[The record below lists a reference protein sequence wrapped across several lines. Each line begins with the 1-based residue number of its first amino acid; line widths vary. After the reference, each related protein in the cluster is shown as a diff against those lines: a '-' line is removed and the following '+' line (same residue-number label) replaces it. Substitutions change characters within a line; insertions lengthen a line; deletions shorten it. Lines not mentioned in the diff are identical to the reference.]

1 MGAQARCLSTC
12 LVGVSSK
19 LLTQTKQRYAST
31 QAHLHAIAKAREYE
45 HADSRSAYAC
55 IHLRRTC
62 TTART
67 HSLMD
72 PMHIYGACDR
82 VSIER
87 ASICAYVHK
96 YLGPSDCRLPP
107 LPFLFVLSP
116 ATCTRGSKIQCIAP
130 NRVCR
135 LIFYRK
141 ITRGSKIRDQ
151 SVPTKLLHICRDSNG
166 NAINRILWMGAQAR
180 CLSTC
185 LVGVSSKLLTQT
197 KQRYASTQ
205 AHLHAIAKARE
216 YEHADSRSAYAC
228 IHLRRTCTTA
238 RTHSLMDPMHIY
250 GACDRVSIE
259 RASICA
265 YVHKYLGP
273 SDCRLW

>member
-1 MGAQARCLSTC
+1 MISRCRLSFCTFFRDLGGNAINRILWTGAQAICLSTC

-130 NRVCR
+130 KPR
-135 LIFYRK
+135 LSMYI
-141 ITRGSKIRDQ
+141 Q
-151 SVPTKLLHICRDSNG
+151 S
-166 NAINRILWMGAQAR
+166 
-180 CLSTC
+180 
-185 LVGVSSKLLTQT
+185 
-197 KQRYASTQ
+197 
-205 AHLHAIAKARE
+205 
-216 YEHADSRSAYAC
+216 
-228 IHLRRTCTTA
+228 
-238 RTHSLMDPMHIY
+238 
-250 GACDRVSIE
+250 
-259 RASICA
+259 
-265 YVHKYLGP
+265 
-273 SDCRLW
+273 